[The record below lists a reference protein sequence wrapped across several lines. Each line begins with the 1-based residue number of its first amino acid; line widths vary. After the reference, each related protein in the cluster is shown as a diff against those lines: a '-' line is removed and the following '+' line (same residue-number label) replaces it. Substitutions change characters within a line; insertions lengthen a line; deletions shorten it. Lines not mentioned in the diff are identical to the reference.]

1 MQSQSKRSPTND
13 YESSLFAREPSMTIE
28 ELLSRYA
35 AGEREFV
42 GIELI
47 EANLNGVNLSG
58 ANLSRANL
66 SVSNLS
72 GANLSGTNLTEAKLN
87 VAKLRSVNL
96 SKAIL
101 NSANLNVA
109 NLIRADLG
117 GAELIKAALIRAELI
132 RAELSKSNL
141 YEANLSGSDLREAT
155 LRQANLHRATLSDA
169 NLQGACLTAA
179 NLQQANL
186 NGADLSR
193 ADLVGANLRDAEM
206 RQTNLSRANLSGADL
221 SGANLRWAD
230 LSGANLAWADLS
242 DAKLSGANLVSADLS
257 DANLVRTS
265 LVHADMT
272 QARLIKADWIGS
284 DLTGAILTGAKLY
297 AVSRFGL
304 KTEGVTCDWI
314 DLSPKGDRTQV
325 FRLTAE
331 SSKKFFNETLPT
343 VRIIVDAPLD
353 LDAHLVLATTYSQ
366 LTQQY
371 STINHP
377 PSIEVGSRKTVLTFR
392 IDSNE
397 QLFTTAY
404 TAIVPFADA
413 IATHR
418 SLISLVQTLQSQNFY
433 HLDIQE
439 QKRIQ
444 QLAASL
450 GEVIKQVN
458 HFNSLKTISKTID
471 KVNFFQAPT
480 QTVLTNSTAQT
491 LNVYHHPTFG
501 KHFLSQFNLKNRS
514 NNFLIQAPD
523 FTLPTWEVI
532 INFIKQFDYLEKLK
546 IK

>member
-221 SGANLRWAD
+221 SGANL
-230 LSGANLAWADLS
+230 AWADLS

-297 AVSRFGL
+297 AVSRLGL